1 MNDSKILD
9 LFPTPLYITNINK
22 PISTQQKEWLI
33 NAPKIENTGN
43 LRGEDGYV
51 LNQPMFSDLKN
62 FIMQS
67 IKEYVNSVYA
77 NKELDVYI
85 TQSWANYT
93 KPKEYHHRH
102 SHPNSFISGV
112 FYVTAKPKEDM
123 IKFYRERVSIFNI
136 TSGQANNYNSQD
148 VAILVEPGDLILF
161 PSNFVHDVPP
171 TTSEETRISIAFN
184 TFIRGYLGDEKSA
197 TALYLH

>member
-1 MNDSKILD
+1 MNDSKIMD

-77 NKELDVYI
+77 NNELDVYI